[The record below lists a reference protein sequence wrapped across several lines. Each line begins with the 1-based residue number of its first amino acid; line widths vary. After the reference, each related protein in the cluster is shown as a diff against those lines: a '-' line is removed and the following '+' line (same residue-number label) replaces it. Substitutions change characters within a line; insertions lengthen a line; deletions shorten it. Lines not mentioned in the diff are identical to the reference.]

1 MSKIS
6 TIRERVHRPFFD
18 TLLKQPDPV
27 QQMVDL
33 GYDQDVLRAVI
44 EDDQHP
50 ERATYVVLAALAGV
64 DLFGYSIYRPF

>member
-6 TIRERVHRPFFD
+6 TIRERVHQP
-18 TLLKQPDPV
+18 LWNSLVKQPDPV

-33 GYDQDVLRAVI
+33 GYDRDVLRAVI

-50 ERATYVVLAALAGV
+50 ERAAYVVLAALAGV